1 MRIHR
6 TAFSLVELLIVI
18 AVIVILVA
26 LLLPAVGMARGK
38 GRQAQCARQLDQ
50 VHKAW
55 MLANA
60 KLPAPLQGA
69 GWPQKLLP
77 YLEQQAKVF
86 VCPDNVAAASPS
98 YGMNSRAFRM
108 ADQDNG
114 RIAFLDYQ
122 ALDAKVVGH
131 SIGQLGASW
140 PAENAPRHFQQQNV
154 VFADGHVEPKRPDAI
169 DPRYCENYAKY
180 WRPAR
185 DGKIELAGCALP
197 GAALPSGSG
206 TSATTSAS
214 SGSGSASAGASVS
227 SSTTITAGATT
238 NSTTTTG
245 SATTTST
252 VTTTTTTGGT
262 TTSSSTTTGGTSTTG
277 GSTTGSSPCFVA
289 GRYVRIQLANDFLHM
304 AEVQVFDTNNVN
316 VAVGRTAT
324 QSQTAHPAVAARAV
338 DGNTDGD
345 YYHNSVNH
353 TQGAGPWWE
362 VDLGS
367 VQQIVRIHVF
377 NRTDC
382 CMERINGARMRIL
395 DASRAEVWSE
405 NLYSVGTDRTLVVCG
420 STSTPPTGPS
430 VTACGEDAPKGFVA
444 GLRSRWW
451 NYVPSHGNAF
461 TTPPFATRVDAK
473 INFPYGAYPSGRADY
488 KDSYNGNMLNYP
500 FQAPPGLAHPY
511 YFAARWQ
518 GELRADVTGAHQFWL
533 KWDDGTTIKIDNTT
547 IRDAIGNYSAQYDMA
562 PPAPMGPPLN
572 FESGHWYCVDIKH
585 GNHAWPAWLQLLW
598 QPPGS
603 SGPVPIP
610 PQNLRTP
617 AP

>member
-1 MRIHR
+1 
-6 TAFSLVELLIVI
+6 
-18 AVIVILVA
+18 VIVILVA
-26 LLLPAVGMARGK
+26 LLLPAVVMARARA
-38 GRQAQCARQLDQ
+38 RQAQCAKQLNQ
-50 VHKAW
+50 IHTAW
-55 MLANA
+55 TLASA

-69 GWPQKLLP
+69 EWPEKLSP
-77 YLEQQAKVF
+77 HVEQEAKVF
-86 VCPDNVAAASPS
+86 LCPDNVAVSSPS
-98 YGMNSRAFRM
+98 YGINTRAFRM

-122 ALDAKVVGH
+122 AVEAKVVGQ
-131 SIGQLGASW
+131 SIDQLAASW
-140 PAENAPRHFQQQNV
+140 PAEHAPRHFQQQNIA
-154 VFADGHVEPKRPDAI
+154 FGDGHVEAKAPDAI
-169 DPRYCENYAKY
+169 DPRFCENYIKY

-197 GAALPSGSG
+197 GTTLPSGAASSATGGGSTTASGGTAAGTATSTTTAASTTTASTTAAGTATGSSSSSG
-206 TSATTSAS
+206 TTTGTTTTTTAS
-214 SGSGSASAGASVS
+214 TTTAGAS
-227 SSTTITAGATT
+227 TTG
-238 NSTTTTG
+238 TTTTG
-245 SATTTST
+245 
-252 VTTTTTTGGT
+252 TTTGGT
-262 TTSSSTTTGGTSTTG
+262 TTSSG
-277 GSTTGSSPCFVA
+277 PCFVA
-289 GRYVRIQLANDFLHM
+289 GRYVRIQLAIDFLHM
-304 AEVQVFDTNNVN
+304 AEVQVFDANNVN
-316 VAVGRTAT
+316 VALGRSAT

-338 DGNTDGD
+338 DGNTDGNFNN
-345 YYHNSVNH
+345 NSVNH

-367 VQQIVRIHVF
+367 AQPIVRIHVF

-382 CMERINGARMRIL
+382 CMERINGATVKIL
-395 DASRAEVWSE
+395 DAGRATVWSD
-405 NLYSVGTDRTLVVCG
+405 NLYSVGTGRELSVC
-420 STSTPPTGPS
+420 SSSATPPTGPS
-430 VTACGEDAPKGFVA
+430 VTACGDDAPNGFVS
-444 GLRSRWW
+444 GLRSQWW

-473 INFPYGAYPSGRADY
+473 LSFPYGAYPSGRADY

-500 FQAPPGLAHPY
+500 FQSPPGLAHPY

-518 GELRADVTGAHQFWL
+518 GELRADATGPHQFWL

-562 PPAPMGPPLN
+562 APEPMGPPLN
-572 FESGHWYCVDIKH
+572 FEAGHWYCVDIKH